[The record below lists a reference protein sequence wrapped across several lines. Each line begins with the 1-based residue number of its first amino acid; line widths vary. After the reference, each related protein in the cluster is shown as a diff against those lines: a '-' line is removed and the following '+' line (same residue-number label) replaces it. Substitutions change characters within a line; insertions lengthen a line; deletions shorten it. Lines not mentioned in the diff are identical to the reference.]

1 VINRCRSAFLVAI
14 PGALACCFLSA
25 RAQST
30 TTASPPLDL
39 KYSFGTTPIPT
50 YTPITPTDLYTPTHP
65 YGYDLA
71 STITPSPTATTS
83 TQPFFFSTQLPPGP
97 YRITL
102 TLGNTSTDSTTTV
115 KSETRRLML
124 ESLPIPAHQSLTKSF
139 LVHLRIPTI
148 PGATGKAATVAL
160 KPREKNPILTLHRDG
175 HPDTNFLELD
185 WDEKLTLEFSGTNPS
200 LSTLEITPAPDHTTV
215 FLIGDSTVTDQPM
228 APWAAWGQ
236 ILPRWFKEPLLIA
249 NYAESGETT
258 ASFIGERRW
267 PKLLSELHPGDYVL
281 MQFGIN
287 DRKIPLDRFK
297 QYFVQFITD
306 TRAKNA
312 TPILVTS
319 QNLKKLD
326 ADGKAVQTLGGYP
339 DAMRQVAADQK
350 VPLIDLNQMSLDL
363 YTAIGPDN
371 LNHTF
376 VDGTHQTDYG
386 AYELA
391 KCVITG
397 LLANHIPFTQ
407 YLTDDW
413 KPFDPTHPDP
423 LSIITFPTDPQL
435 DPARPNGPGAKN
447 GIGPMAGAATT
458 RPATR
463 P

>member
-1 VINRCRSAFLVAI
+1 
-14 PGALACCFLSA
+14 
-25 RAQST
+25 
-30 TTASPPLDL
+30 
-39 KYSFGTTPIPT
+39 
-50 YTPITPTDLYTPTHP
+50 
-65 YGYDLA
+65 
-71 STITPSPTATTS
+71 
-83 TQPFFFSTQLPPGP
+83 
-97 YRITL
+97 
-102 TLGNTSTDSTTTV
+102 
-115 KSETRRLML
+115 
-124 ESLPIPAHQSLTKSF
+124 
-139 LVHLRIPTI
+139 
-148 PGATGKAATVAL
+148 
-160 KPREKNPILTLHRDG
+160 
-175 HPDTNFLELD
+175 
-185 WDEKLTLEFSGTNPS
+185 
-200 LSTLEITPAPDHTTV
+200 
-215 FLIGDSTVTDQPM
+215 M
-228 APWAAWGQ
+228 APWSAWGQ
-236 ILPRWFKEPLLIA
+236 ILPRWFKEPVLIA

-267 PKLLSELHPGDYVL
+267 PKLLTELHPGDYVL

-287 DRKIPLDRFK
+287 DRRIPLDRFK
-297 QYFVQFITD
+297 QYFVQFIID

-326 ADGKAVQTLGGYP
+326 ADGNAVQTLAGYP

-397 LLANHIPFTQ
+397 LLANKIPFTQ

-423 LSIITFPTDPQL
+423 LTIITFPTDPQL
-435 DPARPNGPGAKN
+435 DPARPGGPGAKN
-447 GIGPMAGAATT
+447 GIGPMAGTTST
-458 RPATR
+458 RPTSR
-463 P
+463 PPSNVCILPGVHASACLPEKPVAHLIHLTPNFCSPTTSAKSPHFSAIFALPDCNTLSPVIDNSVVQVPIKNSRSCKLSILAQQTANRGM